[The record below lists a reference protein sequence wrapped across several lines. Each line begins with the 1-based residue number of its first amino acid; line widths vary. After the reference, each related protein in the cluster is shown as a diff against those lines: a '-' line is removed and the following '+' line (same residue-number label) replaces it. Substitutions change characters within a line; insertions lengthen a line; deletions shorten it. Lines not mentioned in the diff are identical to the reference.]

1 MLEGFPV
8 AAVYGV
14 MNIINDSGFIARF
27 CRMLGFTSKPGLLY
41 SMKGIVVSNLWFSIP
56 FATMMMMMSASLSAV
71 SDSYVESARDAGCGK
86 LQVLRSVVLPLM
98 YRDIILAATFIGM
111 GQIAS
116 FTIPYL
122 TGPNNPKMLGILL
135 YTQVAT
141 YMDYQHAAALSVLI
155 FLLCLA
161 LFLCGAIEKGW
172 SQPF

>member
-1 MLEGFPV
+1 MLEGCPV

-14 MNIINDSGFIARF
+14 MNIIKDSGFIARF
-27 CRMLGFTSKPGLLY
+27 CGMLGFTSKPGLLY

-56 FATMMMMMSASLSAV
+56 FATMMMSASLSAV
-71 SDSYVESARDAGCGK
+71 SDSYVESARDAGGGK
-86 LQVLRSVVLPLM
+86 LQVLRNIVLPLM